1 MGCKMKKSII
11 FIYTVLLSSGLFAQ
25 RYESVTVKAYTRVG
39 DYFPVA
45 ERYLYPAFMKG
56 SVYLTDKTVIDRKM
70 NYNLLKGE
78 VEYVKGRD
86 TLTIDDK
93 KELRMVVVDR
103 DTFLYNNGYN
113 RIIHHGTLLV
123 AMKDRI
129 ELEAVGKQSATGV
142 PMRTG
147 ASSDYSSKTLG
158 KNIQNLVPSE
168 DMIFKRGVKYFII
181 YPYGEMKEFKKKA
194 ILEIFPYNESDI
206 QEYLKSDRVNFDSKE
221 DIIRFAG
228 FLESIEKFSKQ

>member
-1 MGCKMKKSII
+1 
-11 FIYTVLLSSGLFAQ
+11 
-25 RYESVTVKAYTRVG
+25 
-39 DYFPVA
+39 
-45 ERYLYPAFMKG
+45 MKG

-70 NYNLLKGE
+70 NYNFLKGE

-93 KELRMVVVDR
+93 KDLRMVVIER
-103 DTFLYNNGYN
+103 DTFLFNSGYY
-113 RIIHHGTLLV
+113 RVIHHGTLLV
-123 AMKDRI
+123 GMKDRI

-147 ASSDYSSKTLG
+147 ASSDYSSKNLG

-181 YPYGEMKEFKKKA
+181 YPYGEMKEFKKKS

-228 FLESIEKFSKQ
+228 FLETLDRFSSH